1 MNASHCNTAVLV
13 LNVAVWS
20 LAYMMILEELV
31 R

>member
-1 MNASHCNTAVLV
+1 MNYYNTAVLV

-20 LAYMMILEELV
+20 LAYMMILEELT